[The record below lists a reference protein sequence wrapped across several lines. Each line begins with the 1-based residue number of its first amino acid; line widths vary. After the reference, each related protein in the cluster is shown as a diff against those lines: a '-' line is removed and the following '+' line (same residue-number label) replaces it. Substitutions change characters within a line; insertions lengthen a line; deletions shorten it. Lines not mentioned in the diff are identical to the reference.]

1 MIDQIFLAHG
11 TTEDIEEKKRFLSLD
26 IPNMKQNNYTEY
38 ETLLGKFE
46 RSVRSLF

>member
-11 TTEDIEEKKRFLSLD
+11 ATEDTEEKKRYSSID
-26 IPNMKQNNYTEY
+26 IADLKQNNYTEY
-38 ETLLGKFE
+38 EILMRKFE